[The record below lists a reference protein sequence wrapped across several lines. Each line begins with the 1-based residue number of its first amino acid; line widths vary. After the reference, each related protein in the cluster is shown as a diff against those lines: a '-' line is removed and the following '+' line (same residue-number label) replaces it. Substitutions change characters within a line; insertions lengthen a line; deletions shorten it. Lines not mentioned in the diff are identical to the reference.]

1 MLYLKKVINLED
13 GTPFNVQIRVQLKST
28 SSESQFTLKQDYL
41 TYKLKVKNYNDL
53 CQRTTAPVILAL
65 LILPQN
71 KEEWVKWS
79 KDELMLKGKMFWL
92 SLYGEQISD
101 NVGFVS
107 VSIPLSN
114 VLNDKSIE
122 MLLTKVASEGRI

>member
-1 MLYLKKVINLED
+1 
-13 GTPFNVQIRVQLKST
+13 
-28 SSESQFTLKQDYL
+28 
-41 TYKLKVKNYNDL
+41 
-53 CQRTTAPVILAL
+53 
-65 LILPQN
+65 
-71 KEEWVKWS
+71 
-79 KDELMLKGKMFWL
+79 MFWL

>member
-1 MLYLKKVINLED
+1 MKGLRRYWNGHCIAQKPSIIGINSANKTLNQR
-13 GTPFNVQIRVQLKST
+13 FLST
-28 SSESQFTLKQDYL
+28 LCKYGF
-41 TYKLKVKNYNDL
+41 KNYNDL

>member
-1 MLYLKKVINLED
+1 MRGLKRYWNGHYIAQKPSIIGINSANKTLNQR
-13 GTPFNVQIRVQLKST
+13 FLST
-28 SSESQFTLKQDYL
+28 LCKYGF
-41 TYKLKVKNYNDL
+41 KNYNDL